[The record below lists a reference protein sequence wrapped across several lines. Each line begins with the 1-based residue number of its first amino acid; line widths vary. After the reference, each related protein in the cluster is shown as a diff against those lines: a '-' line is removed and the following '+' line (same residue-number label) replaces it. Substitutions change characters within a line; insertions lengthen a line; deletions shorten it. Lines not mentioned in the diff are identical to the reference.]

1 MEETTNIATAP
12 AATSAPASGARP
24 TWGTGRR
31 KTAIARVR
39 VLPGNGKIEI
49 NGRELDHYFLEPE
62 ERNAVREPLVT
73 ANAVTSWDVL
83 VNVHGGGHSGQSI
96 AIRLGV
102 ARAMIKVDQKCEA
115 SLRDAGLLTRDSRI
129 VERKKFG
136 RRKARRRYQFSKR

>member
-1 MEETTNIATAP
+1 MDESTNIATAP
-12 AATSAPASGARP
+12 PAATNVRP

-39 VLPGNGKIEI
+39 VLPGSGKIEI

-73 ANAVTSWDVL
+73 ANAGTSWDVL
-83 VNVHGGGHSGQSI
+83 VNVHGGGHSGQSV
-96 AIRLGV
+96 AVRLGV
-102 ARAMIKVDQKCEA
+102 ARALIKVDPKCEK
-115 SLRDAGLLTRDSRI
+115 SLRDAGYVTRDSRI